1 MSLLGGVVEWCCMEG
16 GHPISQ
22 ATIFYPHVFCEDQK
36 LVKKGGHWA
45 PADTGANPA

>member
-1 MSLLGGVVEWCCMEG
+1 MVYEEG
-16 GHPISQ
+16 GHQISQ